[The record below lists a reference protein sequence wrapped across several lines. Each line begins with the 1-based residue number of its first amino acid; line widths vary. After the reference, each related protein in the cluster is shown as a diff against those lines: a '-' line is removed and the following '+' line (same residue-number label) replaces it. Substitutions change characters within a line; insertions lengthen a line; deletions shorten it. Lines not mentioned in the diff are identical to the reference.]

1 MSANGRTI
9 WWVVTRPSR
18 HTACGDRPAIFRPR
32 SSNVPAVGAYTPER
46 RRKSVVFP
54 APLGPMRP

>member
-9 WWVVTRPSR
+9 WCVVTRPKAQ
-18 HTACGDRPAIFRPR
+18 TACGDRPAILRPR
-32 SSNVPAVGAYTPER
+32 SSTVPAVGEYTPER